1 MDSWLIGAVGLG
13 GIAFGA
19 FLAFLAARARLTSVQ
34 AEKNLVAERGVQLQE
49 ELVRLRMSKDLLEEE
64 LHESLTRAAVEE
76 VRFEA
81 EKEALRG
88 KIELLET
95 AKHEF
100 GKAFSAAVDRALRE
114 NNASFLQLA
123 HESLAKF
130 HELSRAEL
138 EKKEKSVEHLLKPVH
153 ESLKRYDEGIQNLE
167 RARREAY
174 GSLTEQ
180 VRSLSESQEKLHLE
194 TANLVQALRAPQVRG
209 RWGEVQLRRVVELA
223 GMVDHCDFT
232 EQMTVFDDEDRRQRP
247 DLVVRLPGGRS
258 IVVDAKVSLHA
269 YLEALETDD
278 AEIRTEK
285 LMRHAR
291 QLRTHMQ
298 QLSEKSYWRQF
309 EATPEFV
316 VMFIPG
322 EVFFSAALEQDGT
335 LIENGAE
342 KRVILATPTTLI
354 ALLRSV
360 AYGWRE
366 EKISENARQISQ
378 LGNQLYE
385 RIAVLNQHFLQLG
398 KNLENSVRSYN
409 QTVASLETRVLS
421 AARRFPE
428 LGAASDAEE
437 LPVPEPIATEGWART
452 DED

>member
-1 MDSWLIGAVGLG
+1 MELWMMAAVGLG
-13 GIAFGA
+13 GIAFGTSLT
-19 FLAFLAARARLTSVQ
+19 FLVARVRLTALR
-34 AEKNLVAERGVQLQE
+34 AEKELLAERAAELQE
-49 ELVRLRMSKDLLEEE
+49 EMRRLRISKEMLEED

-95 AKHEF
+95 AKDEF
-100 GKAFSAAVDRALRE
+100 GKAFSAAADRALRR

-138 EKKEKSVEHLLKPVH
+138 EKKERSVEHLLKPVH
-153 ESLKRYDEGIQNLE
+153 ESLKRYDEGVQHLE

-180 VRSLSESQEKLHLE
+180 VRSLTESQEKLHLE

-232 EQMTVFDDEDRRQRP
+232 EQLTVFDDDDRRQRP

-269 YLEALETDD
+269 YLEALETDEP
-278 AEIRTEK
+278 EIRTEK
-285 LMRHAR
+285 LNHHAR
-291 QLRTHMQ
+291 QLRIHMQ

-335 LIENGAE
+335 LIEKGAE

-366 EKISENARQISQ
+366 EKISENAREISQ

-385 RIAVLNQHFLQLG
+385 RIAVLNQHFVQLG
-398 KNLENSVRSYN
+398 KSLESSVRSYN

-437 LPVPEPIATEGWART
+437 LPVPEPVASKGWERT
-452 DED
+452 DGD

>member
-1 MDSWLIGAVGLG
+1 MAAVGLG
-13 GIAFGA
+13 GIAFGTSLT
-19 FLAFLAARARLTSVQ
+19 FLVARVRLTALR
-34 AEKNLVAERGVQLQE
+34 AEKELLAERAAELQE
-49 ELVRLRMSKDLLEEE
+49 EMRRLRISKEMLEED

-95 AKHEF
+95 AKDEF
-100 GKAFSAAVDRALRE
+100 GKAFSAAADRALRR

-138 EKKEKSVEHLLKPVH
+138 EKKERSVEHLLKPVH
-153 ESLKRYDEGIQNLE
+153 ESLKRYDEGVQHLE

-180 VRSLSESQEKLHLE
+180 VRSLTESQEKLHLE

-232 EQMTVFDDEDRRQRP
+232 EQLTVFDDDDRRQRP

-269 YLEALETDD
+269 YLEALETDEP
-278 AEIRTEK
+278 EIRTEK
-285 LMRHAR
+285 LNHHAR
-291 QLRTHMQ
+291 QLRIHMQ

-335 LIENGAE
+335 LIEKGAE

-366 EKISENARQISQ
+366 EKISENAREISQ

-385 RIAVLNQHFLQLG
+385 RIAVLNQHFVQLG
-398 KNLENSVRSYN
+398 KSLESSVRSYN

-437 LPVPEPIATEGWART
+437 LPVPEPVASKGWERT
-452 DED
+452 DGD

>member
-1 MDSWLIGAVGLG
+1 MAAVGLG
-13 GIAFGA
+13 GIAFGTSLT
-19 FLAFLAARARLTSVQ
+19 FLVARVRLIALR
-34 AEKNLVAERGVQLQE
+34 AEKELIAERAAELQE
-49 ELVRLRMSKDLLEEE
+49 EMRRLRISKEMLEED

-95 AKHEF
+95 AKDEF
-100 GKAFSAAVDRALRE
+100 GKAFSAAADRALRR

-138 EKKEKSVEHLLKPVH
+138 EKKERSVEHLLKPVH
-153 ESLKRYDEGIQNLE
+153 ESLKRYDEGVQHLE

-180 VRSLSESQEKLHLE
+180 VRSLTESQEKLHLE

-232 EQMTVFDDEDRRQRP
+232 EQLTVFDDDDRRQRP

-269 YLEALETDD
+269 YLEALETDEP
-278 AEIRTEK
+278 EIRTEK
-285 LMRHAR
+285 LNHHAR
-291 QLRTHMQ
+291 QLRIHMQ

-335 LIENGAE
+335 LIEKGAE

-366 EKISENARQISQ
+366 ERISENAREISQ

-385 RIAVLNQHFLQLG
+385 RIAVLNQHFVQLG
-398 KNLENSVRSYN
+398 KSLESSVRSYN

-437 LPVPEPIATEGWART
+437 LPVPEPVASKGWERT
-452 DED
+452 DGD

>member
-1 MDSWLIGAVGLG
+1 MELWMMAAVGLG
-13 GIAFGA
+13 GIAFGTSLT
-19 FLAFLAARARLTSVQ
+19 FLVARVRLIALR
-34 AEKNLVAERGVQLQE
+34 AEKELIAERAAELQE
-49 ELVRLRMSKDLLEEE
+49 EMRRLRISKEMLEED
-64 LHESLTRAAVEE
+64 LHPCPTRRSSDL

-95 AKHEF
+95 AKDEF
-100 GKAFSAAVDRALRE
+100 GKAFSAAADRALRR

-138 EKKEKSVEHLLKPVH
+138 EKKERSVEHLLKPVH
-153 ESLKRYDEGIQNLE
+153 ESLKRYDEGVQHLE

-180 VRSLSESQEKLHLE
+180 VRSLTESQEKLHLE

-232 EQMTVFDDEDRRQRP
+232 EQLTVFDDDDRRQRP

-269 YLEALETDD
+269 YLEALETDEP
-278 AEIRTEK
+278 EIRTEK
-285 LMRHAR
+285 LNHHAR
-291 QLRTHMQ
+291 QLRIHMQ

-335 LIENGAE
+335 LIEKGAE

-366 EKISENARQISQ
+366 EKISENAREISQ

-385 RIAVLNQHFLQLG
+385 RIAVLNQHFVQLG
-398 KNLENSVRSYN
+398 KSLESSVRSYN

-437 LPVPEPIATEGWART
+437 LPVPEPVASKGWERT
-452 DED
+452 DGD